1 MQGKYKSFDSK
12 LYRVNDNAKELA
24 IEYFKRIGMSAIVNP
39 DQYGIDLIVDNQ
51 FYCEVEVKHNWKQE
65 NFPFPN
71 LQIPER
77 KKKFAALD
85 KPVVF
90 MVLSSNRK
98 KALVAKDHDVLK
110 SPLKTVSN
118 KYVKNGEKFFQVDV
132 SLLKKVN
139 IGI

>member
-1 MQGKYKSFDSK
+1 MQGAYKSFDRK
-12 LYRVNDNAKELA
+12 LYSVNDNAKELA
-24 IEYFKRIGMSAIVNP
+24 IEYFKRLGMSAIVNP
-39 DQYGIDLIVDNQ
+39 NEYGVDLIVDNQ
-51 FYCEVEVKHNWKQE
+51 FYCEVEVKHNWKG
-65 NFPFPN
+65 NSFPFPT

-77 KKKFAALD
+77 KKKFATLD

-90 MVLSSNRK
+90 MVMSSDRT
-98 KALVAKDHDVLK
+98 KALVAKDDDVLS

-132 SLLKKVN
+132 SMLREIK